1 MERTIIEKLKASVHK
16 PLDYSEYDSSY
27 TINRV
32 NCYAHAIGATSLH
45 MGIRV
50 GDICGKKEILQ
61 SYYSDEEVESLFLQD
76 MNTLGLT
83 CRKLYTKKQYL
94 LDWLSK
100 TKISRNNVLVI
111 LFVQHNGN
119 QSIRDFH
126 FWRIDSQKGITD
138 KRPRQRLSQIDQPK
152 YSWPES
158 ELNHFVGVYLLK
170 KKR

>member
-1 MERTIIEKLKASVHK
+1 MERTIIEKLKAAVHK

-45 MGIRV
+45 MGIRI
-50 GDICGKKEILQ
+50 GDICGKKEIMQ
-61 SYYSDEEVESLFLQD
+61 SYNSDEEVESLFLQD
-76 MNTLGLT
+76 MNTLGIN
-83 CRKLYTKKQYL
+83 CKKLYIRKQYL
-94 LDWLSK
+94 LNWLSK
-100 TKISRNNVLVI
+100 TKLSPNYVVVI
-111 LFVQHNGN
+111 LFVDHNGDK
-119 QSIRDFH
+119 SIRDFH

-152 YSWPES
+152 YSWPAS